1 MPLRIESPANERIKR
16 ALRLRDRATRDTEQR
31 VLIEG
36 FREVRRAL
44 EGGWKPEALFYCRPL
59 FLGHHEDELI
69 ERCRALGADL
79 LDCGETAFRK
89 LSYRD
94 RPDGLIAVAPQQ
106 RRTLDDLALPPD
118 PLLLVV
124 EGVEK
129 PGNLGTLLRT
139 ADAGGVDAV
148 IVCDA
153 RTDLFNPN
161 TVRSS
166 VGALFLLPVAEA
178 TTAGAMAWLR
188 ARGADARRHALR
200 HPGALGLQSRP
211 GRRARRGLGAVRA
224 ERGLDGG
231 RGRAGA
237 DSDVRPLRLAQRR
250 RRRDGAHFRGRP
262 PAPRRRCS
270 AAAVIQGQTLKI
282 HFRVGKVYFQ
292 GLTLMAL

>member
-1 MPLRIESPANERIKR
+1 VSLRIESPSNERIKR
-16 ALRLRDRATRDTEQR
+16 ALRLRDRATRDAEQR

-79 LDCGETAFRK
+79 LDCGESAFRK

-106 RRTLDDLALPPD
+106 RRTLDDLVLPPD

-129 PGNLGTLLRT
+129 PGDLGTLLRT

-178 TTAGAMAWLR
+178 TTAEAMAWLR
-188 ARGADARRHALR
+188 ARGVRMLAATPSGTQAHSDCNLVPAVALAVGSEQYGLTEAWMEGADERVLIPMYGRCDSLNVAAAATVLIFEAAR
-200 HPGALGLQSRP
+200 Q
-211 GRRARRGLGAVRA
+211 RRAA
-224 ERGLDGG
+224 G
-231 RGRAGA
+231 RLPRCP
-237 DSDVRPLRLAQRR
+237 SIRVRP
-250 RRRDGAHFRGRP
+250 
-262 PAPRRRCS
+262 
-270 AAAVIQGQTLKI
+270 
-282 HFRVGKVYFQ
+282 
-292 GLTLMAL
+292 